1 MRFKRGVLSAL
12 ALGMLVAG
20 TADAVNAAQ
29 VMAQTQGNDSA
40 HAVAVKAFAADV
52 QPANLGTASSA
63 AKKPAAKKSTAKK
76 SKSKKATTKKPAA
89 KKPAASKSS
98 TKKTTTK
105 KSAPKKS
112 TSKTSKVKSA
122 AGVSVNAD
130 NIEQADLGGA
140 KADAADLQAD
150 GADAADQADTQL
162 QVQDQPNAQ
171 TPTDTVNL
179 PIAEQLQPAS
189 SAPRALTV
197 AGLSGVTGLGLVLL
211 LKRIFFH

>member
-1 MRFKRGVLSAL
+1 MRFKIGVLGAL
-12 ALGMLVAG
+12 ALGLILGGA
-20 TADAVNAAQ
+20 ADTVNAAQ
-29 VMAQTQGNDSA
+29 AMAQAPALPEA
-40 HAVAVKAFAADV
+40 HAIAVKAFASDV
-52 QPANLGTASSA
+52 QPANLSA
-63 AKKPAAKKSTAKK
+63 TKKSTTKK
-76 SKSKKATTKKPAA
+76 STTKKKTTKKPAA
-89 KKPAASKSS
+89 KKPAAAKST

-105 KSAPKKS
+105 KPAAKKS
-112 TSKTSKVKSA
+112 TSKTSKAKQA
-122 AGVSVNAD
+122 AGLNVNAD
-130 NIEQADLGGA
+130 KIEQADLGGA

-150 GADAADQADTQL
+150 GSDAQGDDAQL